1 MSKSIYLVNFMSISI
16 GERVKHVRGEMN
28 QRSFAERLG
37 VSNGS
42 ISQIEQ
48 GKAMP
53 SGEFLLRVHQE
64 FGVDVTWLLTGMSNS
79 TPVPALAPDEAAL
92 LDNYRHSPKAQ
103 QDILKAISAAFA
115 QCDCDELK
123 KAK

>member
-1 MSKSIYLVNFMSISI
+1 MSINI
-16 GERVKHVRGEMN
+16 GERVKHVRGGMN
-28 QRSFAERLG
+28 QRAFAEKLG

-53 SGEFLLRVHQE
+53 SGEFLLRIHQE
-64 FGVDVTWLLTGMSNS
+64 FNVDITWLLTGMSNS
-79 TPVPALAPDEAAL
+79 PPAPRLAPDEAAL

-103 QDILKAISAAFA
+103 KDILKATSAAFA
-115 QCDCDELK
+115 QHCDKLK
-123 KAK
+123 EGSK